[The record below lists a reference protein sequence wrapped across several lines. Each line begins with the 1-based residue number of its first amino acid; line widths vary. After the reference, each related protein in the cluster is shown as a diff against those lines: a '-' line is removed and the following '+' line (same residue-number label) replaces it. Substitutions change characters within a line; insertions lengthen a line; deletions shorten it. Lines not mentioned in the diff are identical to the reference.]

1 MDREEYDIEYFKE
14 NEFIRKKC
22 EKCSS
27 HFWTRDKDRNTCGDA
42 PCETYSFIGKP
53 IFKERNLEEI
63 RERFLSF
70 FEHRSHTRMKRYPVV
85 ARWRDDIYLNI
96 ASISNFQPFVTSGK
110 VPPPTNPLVISQ
122 PCIRLEDLESIGK
135 SGRHLTAFE
144 MMGHHAFNKRGGEEI
159 YWKNDTVKYCDEFLR
174 QLGVAMDSV
183 TYKEAPWVGGGNA
196 GPCLEVITGGLELA
210 TLVFM
215 DLKLYP
221 QGEISIKGQQYEKM
235 DTYIVDTG
243 YGLERFVWASKGTPT
258 VYDAIFPDVINEL
271 VNAAGIEH
279 PLDTHPEIIIR
290 NASLSGAMKRGERAK
305 RLGISSEFLKNT
317 LEPIETIYAV
327 ADHTKCLAFMLADG
341 IVPSNAKEGYL
352 ARLVL
357 RRAFRMLK
365 SLGIEMPL
373 EELVHMQI
381 KTLRK
386 SFPELKNSMD
396 RIVEIVSL
404 EKGRYDETLLKGE
417 RIVRQDIKRLSEET
431 RYLFMFNW
439 DNVPGNDSERL
450 LSFLSDGYD
459 IDWAEN
465 AQIRKSNDGKT
476 LRIFKDEN
484 SVKIMMDEKKEKAT
498 LKISD
503 ARTHDDLK
511 VKKENGKLNIYTKSK
526 SSTIETN
533 RLIYYY
539 DTHGLPPEFVREV
552 VSNMTDLK
560 TGIEVK
566 VEEDFYSE
574 VASMHSSEERKEELE
589 PFVES
594 MKEKTK
600 TIPATIKLYYEEPS
614 AVDFEA
620 TVLDSFDDFVL
631 LDKTL
636 FFPEGGGQPADFGFL
651 ILKDDGVE
659 LKAKV
664 VDVQEVEGVI
674 LHKIENGRISKGA
687 AVYGHIDSGRR
698 IAHARHHSATHI
710 VVCAARKV
718 LGDHVWQAGAQKG
731 EKRARIDI
739 THFKRISDAER
750 SEIEMLANKMVMEN
764 KEIRASFEDRNEAEQ
779 KYGFRIYQG
788 GVPPGKKIRIVR
800 IDEDEDV
807 QACAGT
813 HCSKTGEVGPIKILR
828 TERIQDGIER
838 IEYSAGEAAVE
849 EMQARE
855 ELIRK
860 SASTLKVPHEKLPSV
875 VERFFEEWKQLKK
888 ENERLR
894 AEIAELR
901 IGLLKGHARDV
912 GGVRVIAEVLPE
924 ADTKEMMKIASQLS
938 EDNFIT
944 ILIGKRE
951 KRASVVSSVPAY
963 LKDEIT
969 ASVLVK
975 RVCEV
980 LGGSGGGKAEI
991 AQGGGENVEK
1001 VEEACEEGLKFI
1013 EELLKKREKKV
1024 L

>member
-1 MDREEYDIEYFKE
+1 MSGEEYSVEYFKE

-27 HFWTRDKDRNTCGDA
+27 HFWTRDKDIKTCGDA
-42 PCETYSFIGKP
+42 PCEIYSFIGKP
-53 IFKERNLEEI
+53 IFKERSLDEI
-63 RERFLSF
+63 RECFLSF
-70 FEHRSHTRMKRYPVV
+70 FEHHSHTRMKRYPVI

-96 ASISNFQPFVTSGK
+96 ASIANFQPFVTSGK
-110 VPPPTNPLVISQ
+110 VPPPANPLAISQ

-135 SGRHLTAFE
+135 TGRHLTTFE
-144 MMGHHAFNKRGGEEI
+144 MMGHHAFNTRGGAEI
-159 YWKNDTVKYCDEFLR
+159 YWKNETVKYCDEFLR
-174 QLGVAMDSV
+174 QLGVDMDTV

-215 DLKLYP
+215 DLKLSP
-221 QGEISIKGQQYEKM
+221 QGEITIKGQQYEKM

-258 VYDAIFPDVINEL
+258 VYDAIFPVVIKEL

-279 PLDTHPEIIIR
+279 SLETHPEIITKY
-290 NASLSGAMKRGERAK
+290 ASLSGAMRRGEIAK
-305 RLGISSEFLKNT
+305 RLGISSDFLKNT

-365 SLGIEMPL
+365 SLGIELPL
-373 EELVHMQI
+373 EEIVLMQI
-381 KTLRK
+381 ETLK
-386 SFPELKNSMD
+386 NPFPELENSVD

-404 EKGRYDETLLKGE
+404 EKERYDETLLKGE
-417 RIVRQDIKRLSEET
+417 RIIQQDVKRDT
-431 RYLFMFNW
+431 
-439 DNVPGNDSERL
+439 
-450 LSFLSDGYD
+450 
-459 IDWAEN
+459 
-465 AQIRKSNDGKT
+465 
-476 LRIFKDEN
+476 
-484 SVKIMMDEKKEKAT
+484 EKEPT
-498 LKISD
+498 SL
-503 ARTHDDLK
+503 
-511 VKKENGKLNIYTKSK
+511 
-526 SSTIETN
+526 TIETN

-539 DTHGLPPEFVREV
+539 DTHGLPPEFVEEV
-552 VSNMTDLK
+552 VSNMANLK
-560 TGIEVK
+560 TGMGVK
-566 VEEDFYSE
+566 VDFPENFYSL
-574 VASMHSSEERKEELE
+574 VASMHSSEERKEEME
-589 PFVES
+589 PFAER
-594 MKEKTK
+594 MEEKTK
-600 TIPATIKLYYEEPS
+600 SIPATMKLYYEEPS
-614 AVDFEA
+614 AVEFDA
-620 TVLDSFDDFVL
+620 TVLDSFDDFVI
-631 LDKTL
+631 LDRTL
-636 FFPEGGGQPADFGFL
+636 FFPEGGGQPADAGFL
-651 ILKDDGVE
+651 TSKDENRALKV
-659 LKAKV
+659 KV

-674 LHKIENGRISKGA
+674 LHKIENGWISEGA
-687 AVYGHIDSGRR
+687 AVSGRIDAER
-698 IAHARHHSATHI
+698 RNPHKRHHSATHI
-710 VVCAARKV
+710 VICAARKV

-750 SEIEMLANKMVMEN
+750 REIELLANRMVMEN
-764 KEIRASFEDRNEAEQ
+764 KEIRAGFEDRNEAEQ
-779 KYGFRIYQG
+779 KYGFGIYQG
-788 GVPPGKKIRIVR
+788 GVPIGKKIRIVR
-800 IDEDEDV
+800 IGADEDV

-849 EMQARE
+849 EVQAQE
-855 ELIRK
+855 ELIMK
-860 SASTLKVPHEKLPSV
+860 SASVLKVPYEKLPST

-894 AEIAELR
+894 DEIAELR
-901 IGLLKGHARDV
+901 IGLLKGHARDIS
-912 GGVRVIAEVLPE
+912 GVEVIAEVLPD

-938 EDNFIT
+938 DDNFLT
-944 ILIGKRE
+944 IVIGKKE

-963 LKDEIT
+963 LKDEIN

-991 AQGGGENVEK
+991 AQGGGERVEMVAK
-1001 VEEACEEGLKFI
+1001 ARDEGLTFI
-1013 EELLKKREKKV
+1013 EEQLKKRAKK
-1024 L
+1024 LL

>member
-1 MDREEYDIEYFKE
+1 M
-14 NEFIRKKC
+14 RKKC
-22 EKCSS
+22 EKCGS
-27 HFWTRDKDRNTCGDA
+27 HFWARDRDRKTCGDA
-42 PCETYSFIGKP
+42 PCEIYSFIGKP
-53 IFKERNLEEI
+53 IFKERSLDEI
-63 RERFLSF
+63 RECFLSF

-96 ASISNFQPFVTSGK
+96 ASIANFQPFVTSGK
-110 VPPPTNPLVISQ
+110 VPPPANPLAISQ

-135 SGRHLTAFE
+135 TGRHLTTFE
-144 MMGHHAFNKRGGEEI
+144 MMGHHAFNKRGGAEI
-159 YWKNDTVKYCDEFLR
+159 YWKNETVKYCDEFLR
-174 QLGVAMDSV
+174 QLGVDMDSV

-196 GPCLEVITGGLELA
+196 GPCLEIITDGLELA

-215 DLKLYP
+215 DLKLSP
-221 QGEISIKGQQYEKM
+221 RGEISIKGQQYEKM
-235 DTYIVDTG
+235 DIYIVDTG

-258 VYDAIFPDVINEL
+258 VYDAIFPDVIKEL

-279 PLDTHPEIIIR
+279 PLDTHPEIITKY
-290 NASLSGAMKRGERAK
+290 ASLSGAMRREEIAM
-305 RLGISSEFLKNT
+305 RLGISPEILKDT

-357 RRAFRMLK
+357 RRVFRMLK

-373 EELVHMQI
+373 EEIVLMQI
-381 KTLRK
+381 ETLRD
-386 SFPELKNSMD
+386 SFPELENSVD

-417 RIVRQDIKRLSEET
+417 RIVMQDVKRDT
-431 RYLFMFNW
+431 
-439 DNVPGNDSERL
+439 
-450 LSFLSDGYD
+450 
-459 IDWAEN
+459 
-465 AQIRKSNDGKT
+465 
-476 LRIFKDEN
+476 
-484 SVKIMMDEKKEKAT
+484 EKEPT
-498 LKISD
+498 SL
-503 ARTHDDLK
+503 
-511 VKKENGKLNIYTKSK
+511 
-526 SSTIETN
+526 TIETN

-539 DTHGLPPEFVREV
+539 DTHGLSPEFVEEV

-560 TGIEVK
+560 TSINVDVPEN
-566 VEEDFYSE
+566 FYSL
-574 VASMHSSEERKEELE
+574 VASMHSSEERKDELE

-594 MKEKTK
+594 MEEKTK
-600 TIPATIKLYYEEPS
+600 SIPATMKLYYEEPS
-614 AVDFEA
+614 AVEFDA
-620 TVLDSFDDFVL
+620 TVLDSFDDFVI

-636 FFPEGGGQPADFGFL
+636 FFPEGGGQPADTGFL
-651 ILKDDGVE
+651 TPKDRNRA
-659 LKAKV
+659 LKV
-664 VDVQEVEGVI
+664 VDAQEVEGVI
-674 LHKIENGRISKGA
+674 LHKIENGGISKGA
-687 AVYGHIDSGRR
+687 AISGRIDAERR
-698 IAHARHHSATHI
+698 IPHARHHSATHV

-750 SEIEMLANKMVMEN
+750 REIELLANRMVMED

-779 KYGFRIYQG
+779 KYGFGIYQG

-800 IDEDEDV
+800 IGADEDV

-838 IEYSAGEAAVE
+838 LEYAAGEAAVE
-849 EMQARE
+849 EVQAQE
-855 ELIRK
+855 ELIIK
-860 SASTLKVPHEKLPSV
+860 SASVLKVPYEKLPSTV
-875 VERFFEEWKQLKK
+875 KRFFEEWKQLKK

-894 AEIAELR
+894 DEIAELELER
-901 IGLLKGHARDV
+901 LKGQAQEIS
-912 GGVRVIAEVLPE
+912 GVKVITAVLPD

-938 EDNFIT
+938 DDNFLT

-963 LKDEIT
+963 LKDEIN
-969 ASVLVK
+969 ASALVK

-991 AQGGGENVEK
+991 AQGGGEKVEM
-1001 VEEACEEGLKFI
+1001 VEEAREEGLKFI
-1013 EELLKKREKKV
+1013 EELLKKIAKK
-1024 L
+1024 LL